1 MQIGA
6 LFDWDGVI
14 IDSSAAHERSWE
26 LLAEE
31 EGLYLPPDHFLKGFG
46 RKNAYIIPNIL
57 KWTEDPAE
65 IQRLADRKE
74 AIYREI
80 IRESGIEPL
89 PGVTKLLRELK
100 EAGIPCSVG
109 SSTPRINI
117 DTIIEIIGLKDYFQA
132 ITTAED
138 VTHGKPH
145 PEVFLKAAAKIQRA
159 PEHCVVFEDAHFG
172 IEAALAGGMKVIGV
186 GTTHPKEEL
195 TKAHLAVHRLT
206 DVGVPTI
213 LSLWDSK

>member
-6 LFDWDGVI
+6 IFDWDGVI

-31 EGLYLPPDHFLKGFG
+31 EELLLPPDHFLKGFG
-46 RKNAYIIPNIL
+46 RKNAFIIPNL
-57 KWTEDPAE
+57 LHWSEDPVE
-65 IQRLADRKE
+65 IERLGARKE
-74 AIYREI
+74 SLYREI

-89 PGVTKLLRELK
+89 AGVLELLRALK
-100 EAGIPCSVG
+100 DAGIPCSVG
-109 SSTPRINI
+109 SSTPRVNI
-117 DTIIEIIGLKDYFQA
+117 DTIMELIGVSDYFQA

-138 VTHGKPH
+138 VSHGKPH
-145 PEVFLKAAAKIQRA
+145 PEVFLKAAAKIGCA
-159 PEHCVVFEDAHFG
+159 PENCVVFEDAHPG

-195 TKAHLAVHRLT
+195 TQAHLAVHRLT
-206 DVGVPTI
+206 EVDVPAI
-213 LSLWDSK
+213 LRLWGAS